1 MRDTLLWRVGVGH
14 PGARR
19 LDAYV
24 DARLDAASR
33 AGVARHLTRCEA
45 CRNDVADMRR
55 VGELAR
61 AAAAVA
67 PALPPGSLERV
78 LARRAAGERAILPV
92 TDAMPAAEERA
103 HPHGPRM
110 GRGTAAAVWLA
121 TAAALVVLTRLPER
135 VMSLPFVSGDSTGLA
150 ELRVYDRAIRL
161 DPARFKPAVLR
172 YRTSTVTDSVHTS
185 VVAET
190 EVDISRGRWGE
201 RDAWVVRSHLVSSF
215 VPRQRELPSDV
226 LYLDPA
232 KLAMLGQET
241 SVTMGV
247 RSATWGAEVM
257 SDSASLRRVLAR
269 ENLAPVPVPFVVTY
283 AAERARSARAS
294 WNIFRLEF
302 ELDRRVGISSLD
314 IGVQA
319 LPLARNWSAR
329 VPLTPAG
336 LPSWLPPNVPRER
349 GIESTT
355 LRVVGEER
363 VRVPAGEFDCW
374 EVEVTGG
381 PRIFPRQ
388 NFVRHTMWVAKEGG
402 WTVKRVET
410 IAHTATGGTTDYV
423 RELTA
428 LTPRP

>member
-1 MRDTLLWRVGVGH
+1 MRDALLWRVGVGH

-67 PALPPGSLERV
+67 PALPQGSLERV

-92 TDAMPAAEERA
+92 TDATPAAEERA

-135 VMSLPFVSGDSTGLA
+135 VMSLPFVSGDSAARA
-150 ELRVYDRAIRL
+150 ELTVYDRAMRL
-161 DPARFKPAVLR
+161 DGSRFKPALLR

-185 VVAET
+185 VVAES
-190 EVDISRGRWGE
+190 EVDIARERWPE
-201 RDAWVVRSHLVSSF
+201 RDVWVVRSRMVSRF
-215 VPRQRELPSDV
+215 VPGRQELRPTAV
-226 LYLDPA
+226 YLDAKSLEVMALENLGPA
-232 KLAMLGQET
+232 PA
-241 SVTMGV
+241 
-247 RSATWGAEVM
+247 RATWNA
-257 SDSASLRRVLAR
+257 
-269 ENLAPVPVPFVVTY
+269 
-283 AAERARSARAS
+283 
-294 WNIFRLEF
+294 FRLEF
-302 ELDRRVGISSLD
+302 ELGRRVGPSSLD
-314 IGVQA
+314 IGPQA
-319 LPLARNWSAR
+319 LPLARDWSAR
-329 VPLTPAG
+329 VPLTPAP
-336 LPSWLPPNVPRER
+336 LPVWLPPRVPRAR
-349 GIESTT
+349 GVESTT

-363 VRVPAGEFDCW
+363 VTVPAGEFDCW
-374 EVEVTGG
+374 KVDITGG
-381 PRIFPRQ
+381 PRIYPRETYA
-388 NFVRHTMWVAKEGG
+388 RHTMWVAKQGG
-402 WTVKRVET
+402 WVVKRVET

-428 LTPRP
+428 LTTRP